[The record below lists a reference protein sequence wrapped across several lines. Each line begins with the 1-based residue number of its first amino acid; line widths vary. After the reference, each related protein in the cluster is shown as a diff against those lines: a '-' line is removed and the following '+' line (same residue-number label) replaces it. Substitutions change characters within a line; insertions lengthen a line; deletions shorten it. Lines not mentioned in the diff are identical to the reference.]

1 MYLLIVHSKK
11 RRRHDCVFFT
21 RMIISYSNIDL
32 SLMEDQYSLLI
43 KRQIED
49 IHLSMYSL
57 SFCSV
62 LNGKK

>member
-1 MYLLIVHSKK
+1 
-11 RRRHDCVFFT
+11 
-21 RMIISYSNIDL
+21 MIISFSNIDL

-49 IHLSMYSL
+49 IHLSMYPL

-62 LNGKK
+62 INRKKQMRNIRK